1 MSTRDEVG
9 KNGLWYGPLPED
21 YDIDTAG
28 EPAPYPL
35 MEGSKKLR
43 LSCAYLLGFGVG
55 VLLVLAALQVKW

>member
-1 MSTRDEVG
+1 MSDE
-9 KNGLWYGPLPED
+9 

-55 VLLVLAALQVKW
+55 VLLVLAALRVTW